1 MPNQSR
7 AFSFKISPVRAVWV
21 GAAFSALLLVS
32 TLWIY
37 FSVSLTESLT
47 PFWKDKLLDV
57 LIFIPALGS
66 AVAGTLLLSQFGI
79 NETPRR
85 VWTAFTLG
93 LWCWVGGEIAGVVND
108 FLYWDSVYP
117 EFSVVDA
124 LWLAGYFFLG
134 LSLYYQLGIVYSKT
148 RARRR
153 MYLGLV
159 ALAILATAAL
169 TSLAE
174 RSGLGEGYA
183 WVILFITILYPVLD
197 AIQGT
202 AAIWTSILFRR
213 GQWSRPWW
221 GLILFALADSVDS
234 FYWLGGYQ
242 FISSAAQT
250 ALNFI
255 AVAAYPASYIVAG
268 LALLVNYFILRYGED
283 SGLVKTPKRIMPPK

>member
-1 MPNQSR
+1 MPNPSR
-7 AFSFKISPVRAVWV
+7 ASFKISPVHVVWV
-21 GAAFSALLLVS
+21 GAAFSALLLVL

-37 FSVSLTESLT
+37 FSVPLTETLT

-57 LIFIPALGS
+57 LIFIPAFGS
-66 AVAGTLLLSQFGI
+66 AVAGTLLLNQFGI

-85 VWTAFTLG
+85 IWTAFTLG

-124 LWLAGYFFLG
+124 FWLAGYFFLG

-183 WVILFITILYPVLD
+183 WVILFVTILYPVLD

-202 AAIWTSILFRR
+202 AAIWTSILFGR

-234 FYWLGGYQ
+234 FYWLGGYE
-242 FISSAAQT
+242 FIPSPAQT
-250 ALNFI
+250 VLNFV

-268 LALLVNYFILRYGED
+268 LTLLASYFILRYGED
-283 SGLVKTPKRIMPPK
+283 SGLVKTSKLIAPPK

>member
-7 AFSFKISPVRAVWV
+7 AFSFKISPVHVIWI
-21 GAAFSALLLVS
+21 GAAFSALLLVL

-37 FSVSLTESLT
+37 FSAPLTEALT
-47 PFWKDKLLDV
+47 PFWKDKLLDA

-66 AVAGTLLLSQFGI
+66 AIAGTLLLNQFGT

-85 VWTAFTLG
+85 IWTAFALG

-117 EFSVVDA
+117 EFSVVDV

-134 LSLYYQLGIVYSKT
+134 LSLYYQLGLVYSKT

-153 MYLGLV
+153 VYLGLV
-159 ALAILATAAL
+159 ALAILATASL

-183 WVILFITILYPVLD
+183 WIILFVTVLYPVLD

-202 AAIWTSILFRR
+202 AAIWTSILFGR

-221 GLILFALADSVDS
+221 GLILFALADSVDT
-234 FYWLGGYQ
+234 FYWLGGYES
-242 FISSAAQT
+242 ISPLAQT
-250 ALNFI
+250 ILNFV
-255 AVAAYPASYIVAG
+255 AVAA
-268 LALLVNYFILRYGED
+268 
-283 SGLVKTPKRIMPPK
+283 